1 MRTSRVGPLSQ
12 YMDAQVAIMLE
23 HILELRDDQV
33 FLVSSF
39 LSTHPSKVKAMA
51 SEVELYVKVDSSDIM
66 RLICLG
72 SDVANACN
80 EPMERDLNVLTMR
93 EMVAG
98 LEKMRDIP
106 YTETFTMTYSGF
118 PFKMILSTLPIQD
131 HMDSIVGMVNKR
143 YMVRTSTGN
152 VLHYCGVQYPS
163 NTSYKTSKLMFCVTV
178 DEFIKECIDA
188 REAIKDGYKVKVSV
202 ANKALAKAV
211 SYIPN
216 AVRKLRK
223 LRDQNIQHELDIK
236 GLRLFRYIVSSRSE
250 KYVDFNI
257 RKDAIIWINSITPIL
272 AHIAKNP

>member
-12 YMDAQVAIMLE
+12 YMDVQVAIMLE

-39 LSTHPSKVKAMA
+39 LLTHPSKVKTMA
-51 SEVELYVKVDSSDIM
+51 SEVELYVRVDRSDIM

-93 EMVAG
+93 EMIAS
-98 LEKMRDIP
+98 LEKTRDGP

-118 PFKMILSTLPIQD
+118 PFKMILSTLSIQH
-131 HMDSIVGMVNKR
+131 HMDSIVGMINKR

-163 NTSYKTSKLMFCVTV
+163 NTSYKTSNLMFCITV
-178 DEFIKECIDA
+178 NGFIKECIA
-188 REAIKDGYKVKVSV
+188 ASEAIKDGYKVNISF
-202 ANKALAKAV
+202 ANKDIAI
-211 SYIPN
+211 SSIPD
-216 AVRKLRK
+216 AARRIRKFRE
-223 LRDQNIQHELDIK
+223 QSIQHNFNIK
-236 GLRLFRYIVSSRSE
+236 DLRLFRYIVSSHSE

-257 RKDAIIWINSITPIL
+257 RKDAIVWISAIAPIL
-272 AHIAKNP
+272 AHIAKKP